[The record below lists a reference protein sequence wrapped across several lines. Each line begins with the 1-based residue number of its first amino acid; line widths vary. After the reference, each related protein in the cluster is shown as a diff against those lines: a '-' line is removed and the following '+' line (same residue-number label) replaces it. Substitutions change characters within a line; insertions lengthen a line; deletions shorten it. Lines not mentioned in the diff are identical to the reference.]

1 MNRRFYTH
9 DAYVQTEI
17 RPGLTGAVIDGERST
32 AVRWEFPPSME
43 RTGIHQHDEHEQFG
57 IVVGGRI
64 ELTIGGVTS
73 QLGAGE
79 MYYVPKGIPHGGT
92 VVIGDEPAVVI
103 DFFSPPREE
112 YVRAANGGPAFD
124 PVAASRPRE

>member
-1 MNRRFYTH
+1 MTRNFYTL

-17 RPGLTGAVIDGERST
+17 RPGLSGAVIGGERST
-32 AVRWEFPPSME
+32 AVRWEFPPDME

-57 IVVGGRI
+57 VVVDGQI
-64 ELTIGGVTS
+64 ELEIDGIVS
-73 QLGAGE
+73 RLGPGE
-79 MYYVPKGIPHGGT
+79 MYYVPKGVPHGGT
-92 VVIGDEPAVVI
+92 VVLGDDPAVVI

-124 PVAASRPRE
+124 PVANSKPR